1 MKLTLLQHNIVRGSV
16 IFVSLTAKF
25 AFGRALPPIHFGRAP
40 LTECALRYPPC
51 QSGTFLVSPWQDD
64 VSIRFLWHIDC
75 QSDFDEPVSMA
86 SRPVDRGFCRRG
98 SVSTS
103 FHPVKRH
110 FGRRKSISTTFR
122 PPKGGFGRTAEPKM
136 PFYPPKG
143 GFCRMGNAMVRGAGA
158 PEKQKLQETERFLA
172 VWCPKPGSNRH
183 VFKEHWILSPARLP
197 IPPFGHRRVH

>member
-1 MKLTLLQHNIVRGSV
+1 MVKICVGEKRNIDQQRFLRVGPKLSVRPFSSYDSSFYFRLAGV
-16 IFVSLTAKF
+16 
-25 AFGRALPPIHFGRAP
+25 PPIHFGRAP

-64 VSIRFLWHIDC
+64 VSIRFLWYIDC

-122 PPKGGFGRTAEPKM
+122 PPKGGF
-136 PFYPPKG
+136 
-143 GFCRMGNAMVRGAGA
+143 CRMGNAMGKGAGV
-158 PEKQKLQETERFLA
+158 PKNKNCKKHLSFLQFGAQSRARTGTFLRNT
-172 VWCPKPGSNRH
+172 G
-183 VFKEHWILSPARLP
+183 F
-197 IPPFGHRRVH
+197 

>member
-64 VSIRFLWHIDC
+64 VSIRFLWYIDC

-122 PPKGGFGRTAEPKM
+122 PPKGGFCRTAEPKM

-143 GFCRMGNAMVRGAGA
+143 GFCRMGNAMGRSANMRSCLFFLSQKNKNCKKPLSFLQFGAQSRARTG
-158 PEKQKLQETERFLA
+158 TFLRNT
-172 VWCPKPGSNRH
+172 G
-183 VFKEHWILSPARLP
+183 F
-197 IPPFGHRRVH
+197 

>member
-122 PPKGGFGRTAEPKM
+122 PPKVGFGRTGTTLAFIARSNGRLRTGPS
-136 PFYPPKG
+136 
-143 GFCRMGNAMVRGAGA
+143 FCRNG
-158 PEKQKLQETERFLA
+158 PFHRFLHPA
-172 VWCPKPGSNRH
+172 TQN
-183 VFKEHWILSPARLP
+183 LSPADTSPL
-197 IPPFGHRRVH
+197 

>member
-1 MKLTLLQHNIVRGSV
+1 MKLTLLRHNIVRGSV

-122 PPKGGFGRTAEPKM
+122 PPKGGF
-136 PFYPPKG
+136 
-143 GFCRMGNAMVRGAGA
+143 CRMGNAMGRSANMRSCLFFLSQKNKNCKKPLSFLQFGAQSRARTG
-158 PEKQKLQETERFLA
+158 TFLRNT
-172 VWCPKPGSNRH
+172 G
-183 VFKEHWILSPARLP
+183 F
-197 IPPFGHRRVH
+197 

>member
-1 MKLTLLQHNIVRGSV
+1 MKLTLLRHNIVRRSV
-16 IFVSLTAKF
+16 ISVSLF
-25 AFGRALPPIHFGRAP
+25 WLYLLIHRLPPIHFGRAP
-40 LTECALRYPPC
+40 LTECALRYPRC

-122 PPKGGFGRTAEPKM
+122 PPKGGF
-136 PFYPPKG
+136 
-143 GFCRMGNAMVRGAGA
+143 CRMGNAMGRGAGA
-158 PEKQKLQETERFLA
+158 PEKQKLQETSQFLA

-197 IPPFGHRRVH
+197 IPPFGHRRVR